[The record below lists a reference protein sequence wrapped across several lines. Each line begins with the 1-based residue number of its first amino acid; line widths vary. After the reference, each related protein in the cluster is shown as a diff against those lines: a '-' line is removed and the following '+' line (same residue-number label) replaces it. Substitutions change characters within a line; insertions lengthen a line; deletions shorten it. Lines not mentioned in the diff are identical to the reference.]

1 MPRISPSSEVNSIT
15 ESLWVGDRFILTDS
29 VIVNTRF
36 GSSQSTISLEITN
49 ITSLTRVTSAILPK
63 KILKRSWLI
72 HQISFMAHVTRIF
85 YGSCYS
91 DLLWLMLLG
100 FLLLPR
106 HLLLVLNQ
114 VDTFF
119 RCLFISWNSSLLKW
133 INRLLSSANMML
145 FNLDIK
151 VEVI

>member
-1 MPRISPSSEVNSIT
+1 MPRISPSSAVNSIT
-15 ESLWVGDRFILTDS
+15 ESLWVGDRFILTDL
-29 VIVNTRF
+29 VIVYTRF
-36 GSSQSTISLEITN
+36 GSSQSTVSLEITN
-49 ITSLTRVTSAILPK
+49 IASLTRVTSAILPK
-63 KILKRSWLI
+63 KILKKELAYS
-72 HQISFMAHVTRIF
+72 SNIF

-106 HLLLVLNQ
+106 HLLLAVNQ

-133 INRLLSSANMML
+133 INRFLSTANII